1 MIYEVFAAAI
11 KCTIFIIIIVFQQ
24 LFEREFLIQHAGT
37 VTAIYIDNS
46 TLIFGVLGG
55 VLGLMALIVVIMIAI
70 TLAGIWMCNHHKRK
84 SNKANGKGAHR

>member
-1 MIYEVFAAAI
+1 M
-11 KCTIFIIIIVFQQ
+11 
-24 LFEREFLIQHAGT
+24 
-37 VTAIYIDNS
+37 TAIDNS

-84 SNKANGKGAHR
+84 SNYKANGKGARKCMTSPE